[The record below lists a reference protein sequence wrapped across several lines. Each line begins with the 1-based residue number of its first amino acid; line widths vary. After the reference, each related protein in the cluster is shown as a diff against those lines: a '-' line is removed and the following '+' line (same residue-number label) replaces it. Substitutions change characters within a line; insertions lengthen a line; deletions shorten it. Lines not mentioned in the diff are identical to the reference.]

1 MRQQAYEPHYEGSSV
16 VMGPDG
22 GVCSIHGRMSF
33 KAEAGHHLAPKQL
46 SSGRNVFEELSDGFT
61 LLAFDPEDESVRLL
75 EAAAQQSTVPL
86 KVIRDRYAGGR
97 EQYES
102 RLVLVR
108 PDQYVVWAADVA
120 PIDSRGLITR
130 VSGQ

>member
-1 MRQQAYEPHYEGSSV
+1 
-16 VMGPDG
+16 
-22 GVCSIHGRMSF
+22 MSF
-33 KAEAGHHLAPKQL
+33 KAEAGHQLSPKQL

-61 LLAFDPEDESVRLL
+61 LLAFDAEDRAVRAVE
-75 EAAAQQSTVPL
+75 EAAVHRAVPL
-86 KVIRDRYAGGR
+86 KVIRDSYAGGR

-120 PIDSRGLITR
+120 PTAPSGLISR
-130 VSGQ
+130 VSGQYR